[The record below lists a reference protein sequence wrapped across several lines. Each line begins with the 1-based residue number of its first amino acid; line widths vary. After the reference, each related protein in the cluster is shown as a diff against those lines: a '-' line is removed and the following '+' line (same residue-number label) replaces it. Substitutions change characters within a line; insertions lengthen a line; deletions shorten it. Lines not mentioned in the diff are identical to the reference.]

1 MSIEKAHVKMLTEK
15 WGRVLDYNKN
25 DYPKIR
31 SRAVRENLAV
41 MLENTAQHIKEAI
54 GYHGVAS
61 RAGRG
66 AGTQLGDDF
75 PKLAI
80 PLLRRVMPGLIANEL
95 VGVQPM
101 TSPVGLAFA
110 LRFQYGATAT
120 SANTEA
126 VLNLPVSAVS
136 GYVIGGSVG
145 APALSSETWQSGV
158 GDMTLIVA
166 QEQISAGAR
175 KLRTSF
181 SLELAQDIKAL
192 HNIDIDDELTN
203 LLTYEIQAEIEQEI
217 IRSLIVAAASAESKS
232 DPGLVGAPASVGATV
247 AGGNIIVA
255 ASGLLDTNEHYGF
268 RRVWTAIMD
277 QANEIATQTRRGP
290 ANWILVS
297 PKVATALQTIQNFLI
312 TPVPNDA
319 DFANVAAKKIGMVNN
334 GRTALYLDLFN
345 TYNDYAIAATA
356 DLISAVV
363 TGDGTGLLGSH
374 VTTKALSAISDYALI
389 GYKGASELDAGI
401 FYAPYVPI
409 LVVKAQDPDA
419 FQPKIGIM
427 SRYAIANSLLGQERY
442 YRLIRFDFGGTTL
455 G

>member
-1 MSIEKAHVKMLTEK
+1 MSVEKAHVKMLTEK
-15 WGRVLDYNKN
+15 WGRVLDYKK
-25 DYPKIR
+25 YPGIHQ
-31 SRAVRENLAV
+31 RAVRENLAV
-41 MLENTAQHIKEAI
+41 LLENTAGYIKESL
-54 GYHGVAS
+54 GYHGFAS
-61 RAGRG
+61 RAGKG
-66 AGTQLGDDF
+66 AGSVIGDDF

-110 LRFQYGATAT
+110 LRFQYGASAT

-126 VLNLPVSAVS
+126 VLNLPVSAVT
-136 GYVIGGSVG
+136 GNKTAYVTTGSE
-145 APALSSETWQSGV
+145 AWASGV

-217 IRSLIVAAASAESKS
+217 IRALIIAAASAGGT
-232 DPGLVGAPASVGATV
+232 DQPGDLGILPDVTASSGNVLVV
-247 AGGNIIVA
+247 
-255 ASGLLDTNEHYGF
+255 ASGLVDTNEHYGY
-268 RRVWTAIMD
+268 RKVWTAIMD
-277 QANEIATQTRRGP
+277 QSNEIATQTRRGP
-290 ANWILVS
+290 ANWILAS
-297 PKVATALQTIQNFLI
+297 PKVMTALQTIQNFLI

-319 DFANVAAKKIGMVNN
+319 DFVNVAAKKIGMVNN
-334 GRTALYLDLFN
+334 GRTALFLDLFN
-345 TYNDYAIAATA
+345 TYGDYCSSGGGASAEA
-356 DLISAVV
+356 ISATITGGPKGMLGLATV
-363 TGDGTGLLGSH
+363 TPS
-374 VTTKALSAISDYALI
+374 VLSAIQDYALV